1 MSEQSKIRK
10 SRGNSSCGQN
20 NKNHLIPETILLS
33 LVISIAFVLSACTSS
48 SPTAS
53 PVGPTS
59 TRTPPALG
67 PTSTQSEALPTETS
81 APPPPTAQPIPPVS
95 SGDWRRGPENAEV
108 TIFVYSDFQ

>member
-1 MSEQSKIRK
+1 MYKRR
-10 SRGNSSCGQN
+10 SR
-20 NKNHLIPETILLS
+20 
-33 LVISIAFVLSACTSS
+33 ISITSLILVVTFGALILSACVES

-67 PTSTQSEALPTETS
+67 PTTTQSETTPTETS
-81 APPPPTAQPIPPVS
+81 APPLPTAQPVPPVRS
-95 SGDWRRGPENAEV
+95 SDWRRGPENAEV